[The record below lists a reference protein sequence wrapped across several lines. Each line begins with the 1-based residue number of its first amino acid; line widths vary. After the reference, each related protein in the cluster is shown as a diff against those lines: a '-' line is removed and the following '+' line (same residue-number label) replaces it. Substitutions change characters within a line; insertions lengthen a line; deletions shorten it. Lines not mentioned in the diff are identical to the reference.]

1 MVVESHAYEFNVSH
15 GDVDVGPSLN
25 DFNVAQ
31 GALLVNN
38 VVNGVHVDDG
48 VVFPSLNLN
57 KDHGELATTYA
68 GDGCRQRQ
76 RLKLAIDTGEDDAN
90 AGDNVDADDYAD
102 TGDRYWRCLLRH
114 SRPCWFLIVAYFVL
128 CCPIV
133 VKSRLCLDDVH
144 VTRQSYLASSV
155 YGRQSFGDYY
165 GPGDVCPCS
174 SSFCF
179 LSTLAGFLAEEDDW
193 RAPSIEAAKGFG
205 QTSRSAT
212 FKMTNGEV
220 VSCSLRNSGNGI
232 PLLQGFGNR
241 TVTVD
246 RVDFCEGSLFP
257 DLWMKASSAPSSD
270 LDEHLEEAESGIL
283 ISSASLPEI
292 EISPPILDWG
302 TKNMYSPSLEIL
314 EVINKHNESVLN
326 VYDLFSTNTQFN
338 AYSFQTLSLSPGV
351 ATMSPY
357 QLQPLVGLNISTGR
371 RLSRKLSLYNPYNDV
386 LHVKEVATWISI
398 SGSKKTNSALV
409 LCSTNR
415 FQQHDIQSASNTDSE
430 WLSLKSG
437 ELGSSRLDIRPHQHW
452 EVPPNSSRS
461 ILELNLWPHLGREV
475 SGAICLNLG
484 NSSQEISETIILPI
498 DIEMNERGSYTDLTG
513 SVSLYFDTLVPCHG
527 RKTVFSISLRNDASY
542 LLHVVKISEETKAC
556 NIFEIRYMEG
566 LLLFPGTVTQ
576 IALVTYSHPFNSQDR
591 VSENHSSGLN
601 CLLSISTNDSVNPEI
616 SIPCHDLVLNSCKYQ
631 KGFHTFESEGSYIKL
646 ISKREDEKCASTI
659 TESLGNASEES
670 SQFKPKASEEI
681 KADDLLLNNWKSQA
695 TMNRMSVLEDQEL
708 LFPVV
713 QIGNHHSKWIS
724 VHNPSKKPVVMQLVL
739 NSGTIIDHCKST
751 DEHSEHTF
759 LTTFSHFTS
768 AEIGV
773 GFSIAETA
781 LTEAFVHPLGSALFG
796 PVIFHPSNRCMWRSS
811 ALIRNNLSGVEWLP
825 LQAFGG
831 SHSIVVLEGS
841 VPILKLDFDLH
852 SLMTFN
858 VSASDTLVPVE
869 KITSFCSNLF
879 SKELFV
885 KNIGEL
891 PLQIIKLK
899 VSGTD
904 CGSDGFTIH
913 NCKGFSLA
921 PGESTN
927 LLISYQA
934 DFSTSVIRR
943 DFELAMDTGILVIP
957 MKARVP
963 GYMINMLFH
972 HQMMTIFS
980 SLAILWDPQARLKL
994 LHPPNRTPEFPEVE
1008 ISRSSRDDEK
1018 YVATNY
1024 FNGYLDCTT
1033 DHRDTARKKVVM
1045 DCLDHQKNGSFS
1057 PPLGNSHIE
1066 VAKTAQTLEMP
1077 QNCNLTVRVVR
1088 EKVRRRK
1095 RRPNGAGL
1103 PQKLDFSSSQSGNST
1118 PSSPLSPNIST
1129 PKHILSQSPETIVVP
1144 LCPQESKEHN
1154 NSKRPGF
1161 EVSNLAG
1168 KAESVKCSDSKW
1180 SSSPDQGLPSATT
1193 KFPGKPSLLSCA
1205 TFPGPG
1211 LRAPVVADSSF
1222 MASMSPIAPCAR
1234 APGTKLCKE
1243 KTIKGE
1249 VSDAMQEDFTYDIWG
1264 NHFSER
1270 IFYRPEESTSKL
1282 SDASEGDSYSFFTR
1296 ETLSPQ

>member
-1 MVVESHAYEFNVSH
+1 MKVINV
-15 GDVDVGPSLN
+15 
-25 DFNVAQ
+25 
-31 GALLVNN
+31 
-38 VVNGVHVDDG
+38 DG
-48 VVFPSLNLN
+48 VFQFSSSSS
-57 KDHGELATTYA
+57 
-68 GDGCRQRQ
+68 RSSR
-76 RLKLAIDTGEDDAN
+76 
-90 AGDNVDADDYAD
+90 
-102 TGDRYWRCLLRH
+102 RCLLRH
-114 SRPCWFLIVAYFVL
+114 SRPFWFLIVAYFVL

-179 LSTLAGFLAEEDDW
+179 LSTLAGFLAEED
-193 RAPSIEAAKGFG
+193 AIEVAKGYG

-212 FKMTNGEV
+212 FKMTNGEI

-241 TVTVD
+241 SVTVD

-270 LDEHLEEAESGIL
+270 LDEHLEEVESGIL
-283 ISSASLPEI
+283 ISSSSLPEI

-338 AYSFQTLSLSPGV
+338 AYSFQTLSLSPGESASIPLIFLPKWLGLSSAQLVLQTSFGGFVIHAKGV

-430 WLSLKSG
+430 WLSLRSG

-576 IALVTYSHPFNSQDR
+576 IALVTYSHPLNSHDR
-591 VSENHSSGLN
+591 VAENHSSGLN

-695 TMNRMSVLEDQEL
+695 TMTRMSVLEDQEL

-781 LTEAFVHPLGSALFG
+781 VTEAFVHPLGSALFG

-831 SHSIVVLEGS
+831 SHSIVILEGS

-963 GYMINMLFH
+963 GYMINMCRKPLFRSIH
-972 HQMMTIFS
+972 WKLFLVVLFASFI
-980 SLAILWDPQARLKL
+980 ILHFMFRIIPQAFSPSNDDYFFKFSNTVGSPSKTEASS
-994 LHPPNRTPEFPEVE
+994 PPQQNTR

-1033 DHRDTARKKVVM
+1033 DHRDTARKKMVI

-1205 TFPGPG
+1205 IFPGPG
-1211 LRAPVVADSSF
+1211 LRTPVVADSSF

-1296 ETLSPQ
+1296 DPQSPMMMSLPRSVSPGFEFSS